1 MATPTYRSI
10 NLTATLLGIDRR
22 LCIVILI
29 VTFLVF
35 RHFTVLS
42 ALLAFVLLWSGAYWL
57 TKHDPELVVIVPKA
71 LGQRNVYDPG
81 KTTNKKGGAD
91 VAPPYLKLEFKML
104 LCGSPCDGNKT
115 GAGTARRWLA
125 LFERHSDSLLNTIAD
140 DFQRDASLFFFP

>member
-1 MATPTYRSI
+1 MRTPTYRSI

-42 ALLAFVLLWSGAYWL
+42 ALVAFVLLWSGAYWL

-71 LGQRNVYDPG
+71 LRQRNVYDPG
-81 KTTNKKGGAD
+81 KTTNERKGRFPARFARSINTKGG
-91 VAPPYLKLEFKML
+91 L
-104 LCGSPCDGNKT
+104 
-115 GAGTARRWLA
+115 
-125 LFERHSDSLLNTIAD
+125 
-140 DFQRDASLFFFP
+140 

>member
-35 RHFTVLS
+35 RHFMFVS
-42 ALLAFVLLWSGAYWL
+42 ALLAFALLWSGAYWL

-71 LGQRNVYDPG
+71 LGQRGVYDPG
-81 KTTNKKGGAD
+81 KTSNDRDRRFEVRFARSTKEKGG
-91 VAPPYLKLEFKML
+91 L
-104 LCGSPCDGNKT
+104 
-115 GAGTARRWLA
+115 
-125 LFERHSDSLLNTIAD
+125 
-140 DFQRDASLFFFP
+140 

>member
-10 NLTATLLGIDRR
+10 NLAATLLGIDRR

-35 RHFTVLS
+35 RHLTLWS
-42 ALLAFVLLWSGAYWL
+42 ALVVFAMLWGGAYWL

-81 KTTNKKGGAD
+81 KTTNQRKG
-91 VAPPYLKLEFKML
+91 
-104 LCGSPCDGNKT
+104 
-115 GAGTARRWLA
+115 R
-125 LFERHSDSLLNTIAD
+125 
-140 DFQRDASLFFFP
+140 

>member
-1 MATPTYRSI
+1 MGTPTYRSI

-42 ALLAFVLLWSGAYWL
+42 ALVAFVLLWSGAYWL

-81 KTTNKKGGAD
+81 KTTNERKGQFLARFARSTNEKGG
-91 VAPPYLKLEFKML
+91 L
-104 LCGSPCDGNKT
+104 
-115 GAGTARRWLA
+115 
-125 LFERHSDSLLNTIAD
+125 
-140 DFQRDASLFFFP
+140 

>member
-29 VTFLVF
+29 VAFLVF
-35 RHFTVLS
+35 RHFTFVLGLLVF
-42 ALLAFVLLWSGAYWL
+42 ALLWNGAYWL

-81 KTTNKKGGAD
+81 KTKHERKGRVPARFARSTNEKGG
-91 VAPPYLKLEFKML
+91 L
-104 LCGSPCDGNKT
+104 
-115 GAGTARRWLA
+115 RR
-125 LFERHSDSLLNTIAD
+125 
-140 DFQRDASLFFFP
+140 

>member
-35 RHFTVLS
+35 RHFTFIS
-42 ALLAFVLLWSGAYWL
+42 ALVTFALLWSAAYWV
-57 TKHDPELVVIVPKA
+57 TRHDPELVVIVPKA

-81 KTTNKKGGAD
+81 KTTNKKGG
-91 VAPPYLKLEFKML
+91 
-104 LCGSPCDGNKT
+104 
-115 GAGTARRWLA
+115 
-125 LFERHSDSLLNTIAD
+125 LF
-140 DFQRDASLFFFP
+140 

>member
-29 VTFLVF
+29 ATFLVF

-42 ALLAFVLLWSGAYWL
+42 ALVVFVLLWSGAYWL

-81 KTTNKKGGAD
+81 KTTNERTRQFPARFARPTQKKGG
-91 VAPPYLKLEFKML
+91 L
-104 LCGSPCDGNKT
+104 
-115 GAGTARRWLA
+115 
-125 LFERHSDSLLNTIAD
+125 
-140 DFQRDASLFFFP
+140 

>member
-42 ALLAFVLLWSGAYWL
+42 ALVAFVLLWSG
-57 TKHDPELVVIVPKA
+57 DPELVVIVPKA

-81 KTTNKKGGAD
+81 KTTNKRKGRVPVRFARSINTKGG
-91 VAPPYLKLEFKML
+91 L
-104 LCGSPCDGNKT
+104 
-115 GAGTARRWLA
+115 
-125 LFERHSDSLLNTIAD
+125 
-140 DFQRDASLFFFP
+140 